1 MSAKR
6 KLRRKI
12 SSTLL
17 RRLAEDDPKTPAPKA
32 DQRTGSTRNRPGSA
46 SSSRGGIKISAAAE
60 AALENLRDEHNE
72 RYSAPG
78 RRVDLGMLRA
88 VYRRGAGAFS
98 TSHRPSVTSRNQ
110 WALGR
115 VKAFLRLVGKGE
127 RKKSYTTDD
136 DLLPKEHPNYR
147 AKEQV
152 TEQLAERYEHIDF
165 SPPDGVRQAAAR
177 ALEVRAEKPPSQRG
191 MTDVGL
197 ARARD
202 LSNGKAISPETARR
216 MLAYFN
222 RHEVDKKGASWPE
235 QGAGWQAW
243 HGWGGDAGYAWS
255 RKLVRQMDAADQKLT
270 ERPSYQAAFNEIALA
285 EVDGLVVVVDDGQTM
300 GRPFVTL
307 SAGKV
312 SSRLSGDLI
321 CDVTPEHLAEIKRV
335 FDARRGAD
343 PVIIDWNHQSAPGGQ
358 STPEE
363 SGALGEIAELR
374 LSEDGRQLIAV
385 PVYNQR
391 GAEVVAAAG
400 GTLWS
405 SPEFFLG
412 DVYARES
419 GERTGSAQLLAV
431 TLTPRPQ
438 QAASALERVTLSEEM
453 NLMDV
458 AEIEAIADLEQ
469 AKALLRQKDALVR
482 ELEDRLKASREEMA
496 EDEDDAEEMAEA
508 NSDDEEKKE
517 MGEYKRMSEQ
527 LTQANSAQAAQI
539 KALSEQVE
547 ALAEKERATRRESEI
562 SALLRSGRISPAER
576 EVAEHAWALAE
587 RGDGLFW
594 QMFSRRPVEH
604 TVSLS
609 EIGHGASGE
618 EITQATIAQRAQE
631 LANSESI
638 TFTEAYQRINRDEPA
653 LIKSAFGGF

>member
-17 RRLAEDDPKTPAPKA
+17 RRLAEDDPKTPAPA
-32 DQRTGSTRNRPGSA
+32 RDQRTGSTRNRPGSA

-147 AKEQV
+147 AKKQT
-152 TEQLAERYEHIDF
+152 TEQLAERYAHINF
-165 SPPDGVRQAAAR
+165 SPPDGVRKAASR

-191 MTDVGL
+191 MTDIGL

-202 LSNGKAISPETARR
+202 LSNGKTISPETARR
-216 MLAYFN
+216 MLSYFS
-222 RHEVDKKGASWPE
+222 RHEVDKKGSSWPE
-235 QGAGWQAW
+235 QGKGWQAW
-243 HGWGGDAGYAWS
+243 HGWGGDAGYAWI

-270 ERPSYQAAFNEIALA
+270 ERPTYRAAFGEIALA
-285 EVDGLVVVVDDGQTM
+285 EVDGLVVVVDDGQTI
-300 GRPFVTL
+300 GRPFITL

-335 FDARRGAD
+335 FDARKRSD

-419 GERTGSAQLLAV
+419 GEKTGSAQLLAV

-453 NLMDV
+453 NLMDA
-458 AEIEAIADLEQ
+458 AEIEAISDLDQ
-469 AKALLRQKDALVR
+469 AKALLKQKDALVR
-482 ELEDRLKASREEMA
+482 ELENRLKASREEMA

-508 NSDDEEKKE
+508 SSDDEEKKE

-539 KALSEQVE
+539 KALTEQVQ
-547 ALAEKERATRRESEI
+547 ALAEKEATARREATI
-562 SALLRSGRISPAER
+562 GALLRSGRITPAER
-576 EVAEHAWALAE
+576 TIAERAWALAE
-587 RGDGLFW
+587 SGDPTFLN
-594 QMFSRRPVEH
+594 MFEERPAEH
-604 TVSLS
+604 AVSLS

-618 EITQATIAQRAQE
+618 EITQATVLQRARE
-631 LANSESI
+631 LASSESI
-638 TFTEAYQRINRDEPA
+638 TFSEAYERLNRDEPA
-653 LIKSAFGGF
+653 LIQSAFGG

>member
-12 SSTLL
+12 SSAL
-17 RRLAEDDPKTPAPKA
+17 RRLAE
-32 DQRTGSTRNRPGSA
+32 
-46 SSSRGGIKISAAAE
+46 
-60 AALENLRDEHNE
+60 
-72 RYSAPG
+72 RYA
-78 RRVDLGMLRA
+78 
-88 VYRRGAGAFS
+88 
-98 TSHRPSVTSRNQ
+98 
-110 WALGR
+110 
-115 VKAFLRLVGKGE
+115 
-127 RKKSYTTDD
+127 
-136 DLLPKEHPNYR
+136 
-147 AKEQV
+147 
-152 TEQLAERYEHIDF
+152 HIDF
-165 SPPDGVRQAAAR
+165 SPPDGVREAAAR
-177 ALEVRAEKPPSQRG
+177 ALEVRAEKPRSQRG
-191 MTDVGL
+191 MTAVGL

-202 LSNGKAISPETARR
+202 LSNGKTISPETARR
-216 MLAYFN
+216 MLAYFS
-222 RHEVDKKGASWPE
+222 RHEVDKQGASWPE

-243 HGWGGDAGYAWS
+243 HGWGGDAGYAWA
-255 RKLVRQMDAADQKLT
+255 RKLVKQMDAAEELT
-270 ERPSYQAAFNEIALA
+270 ERPTYQAAFGEIALA

-335 FDARRGAD
+335 FDARRGSD

-419 GERTGSAQLLAV
+419 GEKTGSAQLLAI

-453 NLMDV
+453 NLMDA
-458 AEIEAIADLEQ
+458 AEIEAIADLDQ
-469 AKALLRQKDALVR
+469 AKALLKQKDALVR
-482 ELEDRLKASREEMA
+482 ELEARLKSSREEMA
-496 EDEDDAEEMAEA
+496 EEKEEESEEMAEA
-508 NSDDEEKKE
+508 SSDDEEKE
-517 MGEYKRMSEQ
+517 RMGEYKRMSEQ

-539 KALSEQVE
+539 QALTEQVQ
-547 ALAEKERATRRESEI
+547 ALAEKEATTRREAAI
-562 SALLRSGRISPAER
+562 NALLRSGRITPAER
-576 EVAEHAWALAE
+576 EVAERAWALSESGDPTFLNWINERPAE
-587 RGDGLFW
+587 
-594 QMFSRRPVEH
+594 H
-604 TVSLS
+604 AVSLS

-618 EITQATIAQRAQE
+618 EITQATVLQRARE
-631 LANSESI
+631 IASSESI
-638 TFTEAYQRINRDEPA
+638 TFSEAYERLTIEEPA
-653 LIKSAFGGF
+653 LIKSAFGG

>member
-1 MSAKR
+1 
-6 KLRRKI
+6 
-12 SSTLL
+12 
-17 RRLAEDDPKTPAPKA
+17 
-32 DQRTGSTRNRPGSA
+32 
-46 SSSRGGIKISAAAE
+46 
-60 AALENLRDEHNE
+60 
-72 RYSAPG
+72 
-78 RRVDLGMLRA
+78 
-88 VYRRGAGAFS
+88 
-98 TSHRPSVTSRNQ
+98 
-110 WALGR
+110 

-147 AKEQV
+147 AKEQA
-152 TEQLAERYEHIDF
+152 TEQLAERYAHINF
-165 SPPDGVRQAAAR
+165 SPPDGVREAAAR

-191 MTDVGL
+191 MTAVGL

-202 LSNGKAISPETARR
+202 LSNGKTISPETARR
-216 MLAYFN
+216 MLAYFT

-235 QGAGWQAW
+235 QGKGWQAW
-243 HGWGGDAGYAWS
+243 HGWGGDAGYAWA
-255 RKLVRQMDAADQKLT
+255 RKLVKQMDAAEELT
-270 ERPSYQAAFNEIALA
+270 ERPTYRAAFGEIALA
-285 EVDGLVVVVDDGQTM
+285 EIDGLVVVVDDGQTM

-335 FDARRGAD
+335 FDARRGSD

-482 ELEDRLKASREEMA
+482 ELEARLKSSREEMA

-508 NSDDEEKKE
+508 SSDDEEKKE

-527 LTQANSAQAAQI
+527 LSQANSAQAAQI
-539 KALSEQVE
+539 KALTEQVQ
-547 ALAEKERATRRESEI
+547 ALAEKEATTRREAAI
-562 SALLRSGRISPAER
+562 NALLRSGRITPAER
-576 EVAEHAWALAE
+576 EVAERAWALSESGDPTFLNWINERPAE
-587 RGDGLFW
+587 
-594 QMFSRRPVEH
+594 H
-604 TVSLS
+604 AVSLS

-618 EITQATIAQRAQE
+618 EITQATVVQRARE
-631 LANSESI
+631 LASSASI
-638 TFTEAYQRINRDEPA
+638 TFSEAYERLTIEEPA
-653 LIKSAFGGF
+653 LIKSAFGG

>member
-1 MSAKR
+1 
-6 KLRRKI
+6 
-12 SSTLL
+12 
-17 RRLAEDDPKTPAPKA
+17 
-32 DQRTGSTRNRPGSA
+32 
-46 SSSRGGIKISAAAE
+46 
-60 AALENLRDEHNE
+60 
-72 RYSAPG
+72 
-78 RRVDLGMLRA
+78 
-88 VYRRGAGAFS
+88 
-98 TSHRPSVTSRNQ
+98 
-110 WALGR
+110 
-115 VKAFLRLVGKGE
+115 
-127 RKKSYTTDD
+127 
-136 DLLPKEHPNYR
+136 
-147 AKEQV
+147 
-152 TEQLAERYEHIDF
+152 
-165 SPPDGVRQAAAR
+165 
-177 ALEVRAEKPPSQRG
+177 
-191 MTDVGL
+191 
-197 ARARD
+197 
-202 LSNGKAISPETARR
+202 
-216 MLAYFN
+216 
-222 RHEVDKKGASWPE
+222 
-235 QGAGWQAW
+235 
-243 HGWGGDAGYAWS
+243 
-255 RKLVRQMDAADQKLT
+255 
-270 ERPSYQAAFNEIALA
+270 
-285 EVDGLVVVVDDGQTM
+285 VVVDDGQTM

-335 FDARRGAD
+335 FDARKNAD

-469 AKALLRQKDALVR
+469 AKALLKQKDALVR
-482 ELEDRLKASREEMA
+482 ELEARLKASREEMA

-508 NSDDEEKKE
+508 SSDAEEKE
-517 MGEYKRMSEQ
+517 QMGEYKRMSEQ
-527 LTQANSAQAAQI
+527 LTQANTAQAAQI
-539 KALSEQVE
+539 QALTEQVQ
-547 ALAEKERATRRESEI
+547 ALAEKEATTRREAEVG
-562 SALLRSGRISPAER
+562 ALLRSGRISPAER
-576 EVAEHAWALAE
+576 DVAEHAWALAE
-587 RGDGLFW
+587 RGDSLFW
-594 QMFSRRPVEH
+594 EMFSRRAAEH
-604 TVSLS
+604 AVSLS

-618 EITQATIAQRAQE
+618 EISQATIAQRAQE
-631 LANSESI
+631 LASSESI
-638 TFTEAYQRINRDEPA
+638 TFSEAYERLARTEPA

>member
-6 KLRRKI
+6 KLKRR
-12 SSTLL
+12 L
-17 RRLAEDDPKTPAPKA
+17 RLAEDNPKTPAPKR
-32 DQRTGSTRNRPGSA
+32 DQRVGSTRNRPGSA

-127 RKKSYTTDD
+127 RKKTYTTDD
-136 DLLPKEHPNYR
+136 DLLPKEHPNH
-147 AKEQV
+147 KEKAQA
-152 TEQLAERYEHIDF
+152 TEQLAERYTHIDF
-165 SPPDGVRQAAAR
+165 SPPDGVRKAASR

-202 LSNGKAISPETARR
+202 LSNGKTISPETARR
-216 MLAYFN
+216 MLSYFS
-222 RHEVDKKGASWPE
+222 RHEVDKQGASWPE
-235 QGAGWQAW
+235 QGKGWQAW
-243 HGWGGDAGYAWS
+243 HGWGGDAGFAWV
-255 RKLVRQMDAADQKLT
+255 RKLVKQMDAADQKLT
-270 ERPSYQAAFNEIALA
+270 ERIYQAAFNQIALA

-300 GRPFVTL
+300 GRPFITL

-321 CDVTPEHLAEIKRV
+321 CDVTPDHLAEIKRV
-335 FDARRGAD
+335 FDARRNSD
-343 PVIIDWNHQSAPGGQ
+343 PVVIDWNHQSAPGGK

-363 SGALGEIAELR
+363 SGALGEIKELR

-419 GERTGSAQLLAV
+419 GEKTGSAQLLAV

-458 AEIEAIADLEQ
+458 AEIEAIADLDQ
-469 AKALLRQKDALVR
+469 AKALLKQKDALVR
-482 ELEDRLKASREEMA
+482 ELEARLKADSEKMA
-496 EDEDDAEEMAEA
+496 EEEESEEMAEA
-508 NSDDEEKKE
+508 SSDDEEKKE

-527 LTQANSAQAAQI
+527 LTQANSAQVAQI
-539 KALSEQVE
+539 QALTEQVK
-547 ALAEKERATRRESEI
+547 ALAEKEATARREATI
-562 SALLRSGRISPAER
+562 GALLRSGRITPAER
-576 EVAEHAWALAE
+576 TIAERAWALAE
-587 RGDGLFW
+587 SGEPTFLN
-594 QMFSRRPVEH
+594 MFEERPAEH
-604 TVSLS
+604 AVSLS
-609 EIGHGASGE
+609 EIGHGASGQ
-618 EITQATIAQRAQE
+618 EITQATVVQRARE
-631 LANSESI
+631 LASSASI
-638 TFTEAYQRINRDEPA
+638 TFSEAYERLNRDEPA
-653 LIKSAFGGF
+653 LIQSAFGG

>member
-1 MSAKR
+1 
-6 KLRRKI
+6 
-12 SSTLL
+12 
-17 RRLAEDDPKTPAPKA
+17 
-32 DQRTGSTRNRPGSA
+32 
-46 SSSRGGIKISAAAE
+46 
-60 AALENLRDEHNE
+60 
-72 RYSAPG
+72 
-78 RRVDLGMLRA
+78 
-88 VYRRGAGAFS
+88 
-98 TSHRPSVTSRNQ
+98 
-110 WALGR
+110 

-147 AKEQV
+147 AKEQA
-152 TEQLAERYEHIDF
+152 TEQLAERYAHINF
-165 SPPDGVRQAAAR
+165 SPPDGVREAAAR

-191 MTDVGL
+191 MTAVGL

-202 LSNGKAISPETARR
+202 LSNGKTISPETARR
-216 MLAYFN
+216 MLAYFT

-235 QGAGWQAW
+235 QGKGWQAW
-243 HGWGGDAGYAWS
+243 HGWGGDAGYAWA
-255 RKLVRQMDAADQKLT
+255 RKLVKQMDAAEELT
-270 ERPSYQAAFNEIALA
+270 ERPTYRAAFNEIALA
-285 EVDGLVVVVDDGQTM
+285 EIDGLVVVVDDGQTM

-335 FDARRGAD
+335 FDARRASD

-482 ELEDRLKASREEMA
+482 ELEARLKSSREEMA
-496 EDEDDAEEMAEA
+496 EDEDEAEEMAEA
-508 NSDDEEKKE
+508 SSDDEEKEE

-527 LTQANSAQAAQI
+527 LSQANSAQAAQI
-539 KALSEQVE
+539 KALTEQVQ
-547 ALAEKERATRRESEI
+547 ALAEKEATTRREAAI
-562 SALLRSGRISPAER
+562 NALLRSGRITPAER
-576 EVAEHAWALAE
+576 EVAERAWALSESGDPTFLNWINERPAE
-587 RGDGLFW
+587 
-594 QMFSRRPVEH
+594 H
-604 TVSLS
+604 AVSLS

-618 EITQATIAQRAQE
+618 EITQATVVQRARE
-631 LANSESI
+631 LASSASI
-638 TFTEAYQRINRDEPA
+638 TFSEAYERLTIEEPA
-653 LIKSAFGGF
+653 LIKSAFGG

>member
-1 MSAKR
+1 MSFKR
-6 KLRRKI
+6 KLRR
-12 SSTLL
+12 
-17 RRLAEDDPKTPAPKA
+17 RRLAEDDPKTPAPA
-32 DQRTGSTRNRPGSA
+32 RDQRTGSTRNRPGSA

-78 RRVDLGMLRA
+78 RRVDLGILRA

-115 VKAFLRLVGKGE
+115 VKAFLRLVGRGE

-147 AKEQV
+147 AKEQA
-152 TEQLAERYEHIDF
+152 TEQLAERYAHIDF
-165 SPPDGVRQAAAR
+165 SPPDGVRKAAAR

-191 MTDVGL
+191 MTAVGL

-202 LSNGKAISPETARR
+202 LSNGKTISPETARR
-216 MLAYFN
+216 MLAYFT
-222 RHEVDKKGASWPE
+222 RHEVDKEGSSWPE
-235 QGAGWQAW
+235 QGKGWQAW
-243 HGWGGDAGYAWS
+243 QGWGGDAGYSWA
-255 RKLVRQMDAADQKLT
+255 RKLVRQMDAADQRLA
-270 ERPSYQAAFNEIALA
+270 ERPTYQAAFNEIALA

-335 FDARRGAD
+335 FDARKNAD

-469 AKALLRQKDALVR
+469 AKALLKQKDALVR
-482 ELEDRLKASREEMA
+482 ELEARLKASREEMA

-508 NSDDEEKKE
+508 SSDAEEKE
-517 MGEYKRMSEQ
+517 QMGEYKRMSEQ
-527 LTQANSAQAAQI
+527 LTQANTAQAAQI
-539 KALSEQVE
+539 QALTEQVQ
-547 ALAEKERATRRESEI
+547 ALAEKEATTRREAEVG
-562 SALLRSGRISPAER
+562 ALLRSGRISPAER
-576 EVAEHAWALAE
+576 DVAEHAWALAE
-587 RGDGLFW
+587 RGDSLFW
-594 QMFSRRPVEH
+594 EMFSRRAAEH
-604 TVSLS
+604 AVSLS

-618 EITQATIAQRAQE
+618 EISQATIAQRAQE
-631 LANSESI
+631 LASSESI
-638 TFTEAYQRINRDEPA
+638 TFSEAYERLARTEPA

>member
-6 KLRRKI
+6 RLRRKI
-12 SSTLL
+12 SATLL
-17 RRLAEDDPKTPAPKA
+17 RRLAEDDPKTPAPA
-32 DQRTGSTRNRPGSA
+32 RDQRTGSTRNRPGSA

-147 AKEQV
+147 AKEQA
-152 TEQLAERYEHIDF
+152 TEQLAERYAHIDF
-165 SPPDGVRQAAAR
+165 SPPDGVRKAASR

-202 LSNGKAISPETARR
+202 LSNGKTISPETARR
-216 MLAYFN
+216 MLSYFS

-235 QGAGWQAW
+235 QGKGWQAW
-243 HGWGGDAGYAWS
+243 HGWGGDAGYAWA
-255 RKLVRQMDAADQKLT
+255 RKLVKQMDAAEELT
-270 ERPSYQAAFNEIALA
+270 ERPTYRAAFDEIALA

-335 FDARRGAD
+335 FDARRGSD

-419 GERTGSAQLLAV
+419 GEKTGSAQLLAI

-458 AEIEAIADLEQ
+458 AEIEAIADLDQ
-469 AKALLRQKDALVR
+469 AKALLKQKDALVR
-482 ELEDRLKASREEMA
+482 ELEARLKSSREEMA
-496 EDEDDAEEMAEA
+496 EDEDEAEEMAEA
-508 NSDDEEKKE
+508 SSDEEEKE
-517 MGEYKRMSEQ
+517 KMGEYKRMSEQ
-527 LTQANSAQAAQI
+527 LSEANTAQAAQI
-539 KALSEQVE
+539 KALTEQVQ
-547 ALAEKERATRRESEI
+547 ALAEKEATTRREAAI
-562 SALLRSGRISPAER
+562 NALLRSGRITPAER
-576 EVAEHAWALAE
+576 EVAERAWALSESGDPTFLNWINERPAE
-587 RGDGLFW
+587 
-594 QMFSRRPVEH
+594 H
-604 TVSLS
+604 AVSLS

-618 EITQATIAQRAQE
+618 EITQDTVVQRAHE
-631 LANSESI
+631 LASSASI
-638 TFTEAYQRINRDEPA
+638 TFSEAYKRLAIEEPA
-653 LIKSAFGGF
+653 LIKSAFGG

>member
-1 MSAKR
+1 
-6 KLRRKI
+6 
-12 SSTLL
+12 
-17 RRLAEDDPKTPAPKA
+17 
-32 DQRTGSTRNRPGSA
+32 
-46 SSSRGGIKISAAAE
+46 
-60 AALENLRDEHNE
+60 
-72 RYSAPG
+72 
-78 RRVDLGMLRA
+78 
-88 VYRRGAGAFS
+88 
-98 TSHRPSVTSRNQ
+98 
-110 WALGR
+110 

-147 AKEQV
+147 AKEQA
-152 TEQLAERYEHIDF
+152 TEQLAERYAHIDF
-165 SPPDGVRQAAAR
+165 SPPDGVRKAASR

-202 LSNGKAISPETARR
+202 LSNGKTISPETARR
-216 MLAYFN
+216 MLAYFS
-222 RHEVDKKGASWPE
+222 RHEVDKKGSSWPE

-243 HGWGGDAGYAWS
+243 HGWGGDAGYAWA

-270 ERPSYQAAFNEIALA
+270 ERPTYQAAFGEIALA

-335 FDARRGAD
+335 FDARRGSD

-374 LSEDGRQLIAV
+374 LSEDGRKLIAV

-419 GERTGSAQLLAV
+419 GERTGSAQLLAI

-458 AEIEAIADLEQ
+458 AEIEAIADLDQ
-469 AKALLRQKDALVR
+469 AKALLKQKDALVR
-482 ELEDRLKASREEMA
+482 ELEARLKSSREEMA

-508 NSDDEEKKE
+508 SSDDEEKKE

-539 KALSEQVE
+539 KALTEQVQ
-547 ALAEKERATRRESEI
+547 ALAEKEATTRREAAI
-562 SALLRSGRISPAER
+562 NALLRSGRITPAER
-576 EVAEHAWALAE
+576 EVAERAWALSESGDPTFLNWINERPAE
-587 RGDGLFW
+587 
-594 QMFSRRPVEH
+594 H
-604 TVSLS
+604 AVSLS

-618 EITQATIAQRAQE
+618 EITQATVAQRAQE

-638 TFTEAYQRINRDEPA
+638 SFTEAYQRINRDEPA